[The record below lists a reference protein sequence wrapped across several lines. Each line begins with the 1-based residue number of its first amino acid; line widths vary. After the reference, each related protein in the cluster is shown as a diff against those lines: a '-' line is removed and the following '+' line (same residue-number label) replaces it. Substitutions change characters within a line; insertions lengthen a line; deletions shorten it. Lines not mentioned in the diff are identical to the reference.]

1 MYSGGFYPYQ
11 TLEGHWA
18 YWSRYIYI
26 NRYMKAPKPIYEK
39 LLDLVKGKDY
49 FVLTTNVDHLF
60 QESGFDKHRLFYTQ
74 GDYGL
79 WQCMNGCQKKT
90 YDNEE
95 QVRKMLA
102 AQGFEITPG
111 GELVL
116 PEGVTAKTEIL
127 SKLVPYCPECGK
139 PMTMNLRCDD
149 TFVEDNGWDIAAQR
163 YTDFLRRHENGPVL
177 YLELGVGANTPVI
190 IKYPFWKRVKENPCA
205 TYACVN
211 FGEAFAPKEIIEQS
225 ILIDGDISEILIKA

>member
-1 MYSGGFYPYQ
+1 
-11 TLEGHWA
+11 
-18 YWSRYIYI
+18 
-26 NRYMKAPKPIYEK
+26 
-39 LLDLVKGKDY
+39 
-49 FVLTTNVDHLF
+49 
-60 QESGFDKHRLFYTQ
+60 
-74 GDYGL
+74 
-79 WQCMNGCQKKT
+79 MNGCEKKT

-102 AQGFEITPG
+102 VQGFEITAD

-116 PEGVTAKTEIL
+116 PAGVIAKTEIP

-149 TFVEDNGWDIAAQR
+149 TFVQDNGWDTAAQR
-163 YTDFLRRHENGPVL
+163 YTDFLRRHENGHVL

-205 TYACVN
+205 AYACVN
-211 FGEAFAPKEIIEQS
+211 FGEAFAPKEIIKQS
-225 ILIDGDISEILIKA
+225 ILINRDISEILMEA